1 MERRDIT
8 ALAEAGADHLEAVI
22 AIDSHSDERSETIPS
37 TEGQRH
43 LSEFLKGYFDQLGF
57 ETVIDDN
64 ANLIAK
70 AAGTVDD
77 APKVAFMVHMD
88 TARGTDAVPQLARLK
103 GWDGGPIPY
112 AKNDKLEVSVERYP
126 ETALYVGE
134 DLLYG
139 PGESPIGLDDKLG
152 MAEMMTLAEEISRV
166 PALVR
171 PDVIFV
177 CRPDEEIG
185 RMAAIECLADTLKDL
200 GVTHG
205 YTIDGLA
212 PFEVNTEN
220 FHASMAKVVIAG
232 RPLELTP
239 VAKTRKV
246 TLQVSGA
253 KSHGATAKSE
263 GYLNATMIFTRAMAP
278 LSRRQDVLPLSFQS
292 DHLAETDA
300 TLTFALRG
308 DDDAALEA
316 AKAALLKAFEDETG
330 PHAWKGAGVSVV
342 EDEEA
347 DASAPFTDEGMRLFA
362 TLATF
367 LRVEGPLPLLSE
379 DSDGYEGYSNP
390 CFVDVVEGGLELAYR
405 LRDFDGDKLAGREA
419 HIKSVCAEGPGA
431 LPVTVVRQYVN
442 MGDALKP
449 YPELVAWAEAAARA
463 AGVEVLRR
471 PIRGGTGVDPF
482 LARGIPVANLGTGY
496 FAPESEKEFT
506 SVQKIGQHAH
516 WLVHL
521 LEQIAQHGRG

>member
-1 MERRDIT
+1 
-8 ALAEAGADHLEAVI
+8 LAEAGAAHLEAVI

-43 LSEFLKGYFDQLGF
+43 LSEYLKGFFDELGF

-70 AAGTVDD
+70 ASGTASK

-88 TARGTDAVPQLARLK
+88 TARGTDAVPELARLEK
-103 GWDGGPIPY
+103 WDGSRIPF

-134 DLLYG
+134 DLLFG

-166 PALVR
+166 PQLER
-171 PDVIFV
+171 PDVVFV

-185 RMAAIECLADTLKDL
+185 RMAAIESLADALKDV

-212 PFEVNTEN
+212 PFEINTEN
-220 FHASMAKVVIAG
+220 FHASMARVHIAG
-232 RPLELTP
+232 RPLELLELPRAQT
-239 VAKTRKV
+239 V

-263 GYLNATMIFTRAMAP
+263 GYLNATVVFARAMAP
-278 LSRRQDVLPLSFQS
+278 LTGRQDLFPVRFQS

-300 TLTFALRG
+300 TITFTLRG
-308 DDDAALEA
+308 EDDEAVERARTALFN
-316 AKAALLKAFEDETG
+316 AFTAELGDHT
-330 PHAWKGAGVSVV
+330 WKGAGVSVV
-342 EDEEA
+342 EDVQA
-347 DASAPFTDEGMRLFA
+347 DPSAPLTDEAMRLFA

-367 LRVEGPLPLLSE
+367 LKVPGPSPLLSE
-379 DSDGYEGYSNP
+379 DSDGYQGYSNP
-390 CFVDVVEGGLELAYR
+390 CFVDVVDGGLELSYR
-405 LRDFDGDKLAGREA
+405 LRDFDDDKLSEREA
-419 HIKSVCAEGPGA
+419 HIKTVCAEGPGE
-431 LPVTVVRQYVN
+431 LPVKVQRQYVN

-449 YPELVAWAEAAARA
+449 FPELVHWAEAAAVA

-482 LARGIPVANLGTGY
+482 LERGIPVANLGTGY

-521 LEQIAQHGRG
+521 LAQIARHGPG